1 MRLRTRAR
9 LRWQGRTVAALT
21 IVWLLLWGHLNLVTL
36 LSGIVLGYLVSV
48 VFPLPAFLYDGKV
61 RPIGVLRL
69 LWQLFSHLVLASF
82 DLASYSLRRTVQ
94 MRPGVVRIDLTS
106 HSDLVQVMTAALV
119 SLVPGTIVVDA
130 PRHERR
136 LYLHVFDL
144 KGPDAVANEVL
155 DALGAEVAVLR
166 AFGSSAE
173 LERAEANLRERRL
186 ELRKESA

>member
-1 MRLRTRAR
+1 
-9 LRWQGRTVAALT
+9 VAALT